1 MKAWTAWRWFLVFEG
16 GHMQKLKEAV
26 MVVAFM
32 LILRRFGGVGVL
44 VVIVA
49 FWWFVH
55 FASDSIFGDCFWFCF
70 KYIMDIKK

>member
-1 MKAWTAWRWFLVFEG
+1 MKKKKEDSEGVKGWTAWRWWCIFKS

-32 LILRRFGGVGVL
+32 LILRRFSGVGVL

-49 FWWFVH
+49 FWWFV
-55 FASDSIFGDCFWFCF
+55 
-70 KYIMDIKK
+70 